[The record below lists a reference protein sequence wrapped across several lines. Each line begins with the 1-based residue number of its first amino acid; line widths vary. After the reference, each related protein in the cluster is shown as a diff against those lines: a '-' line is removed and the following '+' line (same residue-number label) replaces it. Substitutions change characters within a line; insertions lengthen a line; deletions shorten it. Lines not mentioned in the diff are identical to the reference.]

1 MSAAGGAVA
10 DGDKQLHRQGGRSGC
25 AVRSRGRTAR
35 CGLVPDLLRLAA
47 RMPVDGFVRFA
58 EGWLGSFRQWRRK
71 ESDLPAS
78 CAPVDI
84 GGHASVWRQRSAALA
99 GCSLRQP
106 LSGAAQ
112 RWTGDRAG
120 PGGGRDHDP

>member
-1 MSAAGGAVA
+1 
-10 DGDKQLHRQGGRSGC
+10 
-25 AVRSRGRTAR
+25 
-35 CGLVPDLLRLAA
+35 
-47 RMPVDGFVRFA
+47 
-58 EGWLGSFRQWRRK
+58 
-71 ESDLPAS
+71 
-78 CAPVDI
+78 
-84 GGHASVWRQRSAALA
+84 LA